1 MSIYASVK
9 HAHIACA
16 ALTAGLFVLRGVLAV
31 LRPAALGQRW
41 LRVAPHVVD
50 TALLACGATL
60 AWLAPF
66 NPASSPWLAAKLA
79 AVLAFIG
86 LGAVALKPSRPA
98 PLRAAAF
105 ALALLALGYIAA
117 VAVAKRPWLI

>member
-9 HAHIACA
+9 HAHVALA
-16 ALTAGLFVLRGVLAV
+16 ALTAGLFLARGFLAAA
-31 LRPAALGQRW
+31 RPAALGQRW
-41 LRVAPHVVD
+41 LRVAPHLVD

-105 ALALLALGYIAA
+105 ACALATLGYIAA
-117 VAVAKRPWLI
+117 VAVGKSPLPF